1 MSSPSVFLGLD
12 LSTRRQSLQGKTI
25 LATGEAVGLGVRIV
39 SITPL
44 LGDEALLN
52 VLSEQSFVRCGIDCP
67 LSLPSC
73 VLCRVCPCD
82 CRAAEWA
89 VMLGFQPDDVFHYRL
104 SDMLIRRTLHHV
116 GPKPPLSKGG
126 PVDITPL
133 TLRWLRLSRAL
144 LRKAAPLER
153 MVEVYASGSIQILAE
168 LLGLVQQTVFRY
180 RTSQILRA
188 SLLCELAERQ
198 WLTASEEAWE
208 QLVASDDAMDAAI
221 ACLSARLAYERN
233 ILWPST
239 LLGLGDR
246 LSCRLVRP
254 LQGCS
259 QESRTLLAEALLQQP
274 WVALPDPLK
283 LKVFL

>member
-1 MSSPSVFLGLD
+1 MSSPLVFLGLD
-12 LSTRRQSLQGKTI
+12 LSTRRQSLQGKTM
-25 LATGEAVGLGVRIV
+25 LARGEASGQGVRIV
-39 SITPL
+39 SIAPL
-44 LGDEALLN
+44 LGDDALLN

-104 SDMLIRRTLHHV
+104 GDMLVRRTLQHV
-116 GPKPPLSKGG
+116 GPKPPLSNGG

-133 TLRWLRLSRAL
+133 TLRWLRLSRTL
-144 LRKAAPLER
+144 LSRAAPLER
-153 MVEVYASGSIQILAE
+153 IVEVYASGTIQILAE

-180 RTSQILRA
+180 RTSPALRA

-198 WLTASEEAWE
+198 WLTASEAAWE
-208 QLVASDDAMDAAI
+208 QLVDSDDAMDAAI
-221 ACLSARLAYERN
+221 ACLSARLAYERH

-239 LLGLGDR
+239 LLGLDER
-246 LSCRLVRP
+246 ASCSVVRP
-254 LQGCS
+254 LQGS
-259 QESRTLLAEALLQQP
+259 SKESRVSLAEVLLQQP

-283 LKVFL
+283 LKTFL